1 MPLRMMGTCY
11 WTQLLDLV
19 ASAGVKTIHGRTD
32 ECLWTDDGIDF
43 LQNQSWLVSLGWV
56 AKHWIGNILPYWRLS
71 RAVQR
76 ALRREGPSPTMTF
89 GDWLVSQQ
97 ISPSEICIA
106 QLIRRLSWMLS
117 CTYSQVC
124 VCSFG
129 RRSPLRRNE
138 PMRRRHWRSQSMI
151 DPSVLRLCRSG
162 ACLPCGRSSTVHRE
176 PALLWRARPMASAT
190 KARNIAGLSI
200 GGGAAAEADHWDP
213 HPVQCSDRKGEL
225 RARTTGHR
233 WRTVRSR
240 GTPRLTPAVWLL
252 VCGLTIVASRYQIVG
267 RCLRL
272 KLWQCTSW
280 CVGSRLRRM

>member
-1 MPLRMMGTCY
+1 MAGFHTGMAGCVAAHLLRRTHKVTIFERRANVGLTGNAVNVQGAMVDVPLRMMGTCY

-124 VCSFG
+124 VCSHFG

-138 PMRRRHWRSQSMI
+138 
-151 DPSVLRLCRSG
+151 
-162 ACLPCGRSSTVHRE
+162 
-176 PALLWRARPMASAT
+176 
-190 KARNIAGLSI
+190 
-200 GGGAAAEADHWDP
+200 
-213 HPVQCSDRKGEL
+213 
-225 RARTTGHR
+225 
-233 WRTVRSR
+233 
-240 GTPRLTPAVWLL
+240 
-252 VCGLTIVASRYQIVG
+252 
-267 RCLRL
+267 
-272 KLWQCTSW
+272 
-280 CVGSRLRRM
+280 